1 MLVKS
6 ASGAG
11 LSTRVPAGRVSA
23 VMVDTP
29 VFAVETVP
37 PPVETVPG
45 ILEPPLDV
53 ALNLGGGVR

>member
-1 MLVKS
+1 
-6 ASGAG
+6 
-11 LSTRVPAGRVSA
+11 
-23 VMVDTP
+23 MVDTP